1 MQYVVF
7 DCCDVC
13 CVDVLLFFEYVVLR
27 SCTANCGT
35 SSIFIFQMAV
45 GFSSAIRT
53 DVSFGVFVVNA
64 KGILFFILFSCFKQ
78 CVLGLSGL
86 LGLNAVIML
95 PFYCNVI
102 IVWSLEIF
110 SVVSQTFISMLANRG
125 TVLVRGC
132 IGYHFDGLLSQ
143 LLVALH
149 PFCFDYSYVINQ
161 RGRWL

>member
-1 MQYVVF
+1 MF
-7 DCCDVC
+7 
-13 CVDVLLFFEYVVLR
+13 LLE
-27 SCTANCGT
+27 
-35 SSIFIFQMAV
+35 
-45 GFSSAIRT
+45 FSSLT
-53 DVSFGVFVVNA
+53 QKESS
-64 KGILFFILFSCFKQ
+64 FFILLSCFKQ

-86 LGLNAVIML
+86 LGLNAVTML

-110 SVVSQTFISMLANRG
+110 SVVSQAFNSMLAKRS